1 MQPGFLLKFPGIAMA
16 CGGVALVWI
25 GAQRARFRSSG
36 AGPGT
41 VEVDE
46 GRIIYYG
53 PLTGG
58 SVDLRDVSAVTYD
71 PSLHPAHWRLQQ
83 PGQGGLLIPVN
94 AAGAERLFDA
104 FATLPGFRMDRAL
117 RARKEQD
124 AHSIVIWQRDL
135 SLSAQ
140 GTLH

>member
-1 MQPGFLLKFPGIAMA
+1 MIRPEAKETLVRWREALIGTTCLLVGVWLAMQPGFLLKFPGIALA

-25 GAQRARFRSSG
+25 GVQRARFRSSG

-71 PSLHPAHWRLQQ
+71 PSLHPAHWRLLWQQ
-83 PGQGGLLIPVN
+83 GSGWQLPLSCQSSHRNPGSP
-94 AAGAERLFDA
+94 
-104 FATLPGFRMDRAL
+104 
-117 RARKEQD
+117 
-124 AHSIVIWQRDL
+124 L
-135 SLSAQ
+135 S
-140 GTLH
+140 